1 MYRRTKC
8 QHLLLSMRQKGF
20 TLINRGT
27 IKGNRPGF
35 TLIELLL
42 YISLVSIVIFSIVT
56 LYMNLVSA
64 RVKNQ
69 VVGEVEQQAV
79 QVIQIITQTG
89 RNATA
94 INTPL
99 LNQTGSA
106 LSLAVVDGTKN
117 PTVFDSSAGVIR
129 IKEGA
134 GSAVP
139 LTSSQV
145 SVSGLTFSNLS
156 SSGSPGTFRVW
167 FTLTYMNPDGRNE
180 FDYSKTFYA
189 SATIRQ

>member
-1 MYRRTKC
+1 M
-8 QHLLLSMRQKGF
+8 
-20 TLINRGT
+20 
-27 IKGNRPGF
+27 IKKTGF

-42 YISLVSIVIFSIVT
+42 YISLVSVMIFSIVT

-79 QVIQIITQTG
+79 QVLQIITQTG
-89 RNATA
+89 RNATV
-94 INTPL
+94 INNPL
-99 LNQTGSA
+99 ANQVGTS

-117 PTVFDSSAGVIR
+117 PTVFDLSGGVIR
-129 IKEGA
+129 MTEGA

-139 LTSSQV
+139 LTSSSV

-156 SSGSPGTFRVW
+156 SSGSPGTFRVQ
-167 FTLTYMNPDGRNE
+167 FTLNFVNPDGRNE
-180 FDYSKTFYA
+180 LNYSKTFYA

>member
-1 MYRRTKC
+1 
-8 QHLLLSMRQKGF
+8 MRQK
-20 TLINRGT
+20 
-27 IKGNRPGF
+27 GF

-42 YISLVSIVIFSIVT
+42 YISLVSIMIFSIVIF
-56 LYMNLVSA
+56 YMNLVSA

-69 VVGEVEQQAV
+69 VVGEVEQQAA

-99 LNQTGSA
+99 ANQAGTS

-117 PTVFDSSAGVIR
+117 PTVFDVSGGAIR
-129 IKEGA
+129 IQEGV

-139 LTSSQV
+139 LTSGSV
-145 SVSGLTFSNLS
+145 GVSGLTFSNLS
-156 SSGSPGTFRVW
+156 SSGSHGTFRIQ
-167 FTLTYMNPDGRNE
+167 FTLTYVNSGGRNE
-180 FDYSKTFYA
+180 FNYNKTFYA
-189 SATIRQ
+189 TATIR